1 MITAVVRFR
10 LPEGTTR
17 DDAKAMFEKSAPN
30 YRGVPGLIRKYYLYG
45 DDRTGGGVYLWN
57 SREAAER
64 FYSEA
69 WKSTIAQRY
78 GAQPE
83 SHFTTPRSSSRTR
96 TKKPVPRERLTA
108 LAKQRPS
115 YARTAD
121 NLTPRQRSNP
131 RVTGLRSGDRDVV
144 VNGLMMCSVP
154 RLTRQL
160 LLPPG
165 SLSTLLVSDKFSEPS
180 IRRLWRAFE
189 RLEID
194 VNHAEAA
201 AVALRPLEV
210 IEQRPDEIAA

>member
-30 YRGVPGLIRKYYLYG
+30 YRGVPGLVRKYYLYG

-83 SHFTTPRSSSRTR
+83 ISFYEALPSWDSKTRWNNLSGGLAVNVTAGPSGRTNSPHPSSREGHHSTVR
-96 TKKPVPRERLTA
+96 WI
-108 LAKQRPS
+108 
-115 YARTAD
+115 
-121 NLTPRQRSNP
+121 
-131 RVTGLRSGDRDVV
+131 SG
-144 VNGLMMCSVP
+144 
-154 RLTRQL
+154 
-160 LLPPG
+160 
-165 SLSTLLVSDKFSEPS
+165 FSP
-180 IRRLWRAFE
+180 I
-189 RLEID
+189 
-194 VNHAEAA
+194 
-201 AVALRPLEV
+201 
-210 IEQRPDEIAA
+210 